1 MKRAVLI
8 LLVVLTACQR
18 PVDEPIR
25 VTLAP
30 GLEMTLPELHPTDG
44 EIVAVQTIT
53 GTWKGQNFALQA
65 HLVAMGTS
73 LDLIALDPLGRR
85 TMTIEWRDGRVRS
98 VVAPWMPTPFT
109 AEMMLAHFVLIYW
122 QNNALRD
129 AFSGDDIVFDEGKGH
144 RRLLRGD
151 QVIVAVDY
159 APSRAARWNGTA
171 QLVNNLLDYKLSIQS
186 KVQP

>member
-85 TMTIEWRDGRVRS
+85 TMTIEWPFRS
-98 VVAPWMPTPFT
+98 
-109 AEMMLAHFVLIYW
+109 
-122 QNNALRD
+122 
-129 AFSGDDIVFDEGKGH
+129 
-144 RRLLRGD
+144 
-151 QVIVAVDY
+151 
-159 APSRAARWNGTA
+159 
-171 QLVNNLLDYKLSIQS
+171 NLLAEQCSARRVLRRRYCF
-186 KVQP
+186 